1 MKKKR
6 VVKRKPSVKAVLKRV
21 SKKVKKAAS
30 FSYGTRRELGGSARQ
45 ERGHIEKSIISASQ
59 SRQNAKETGEQIKF
73 DIKTHKLEKGDL
85 DEAMHEVEELQCAV
99 DDIDFLVKEA
109 EKVQKKKKAK

>member
-1 MKKKR
+1 
-6 VVKRKPSVKAVLKRV
+6 L
-21 SKKVKKAAS
+21 
-30 FSYGTRRELGGSARQ
+30 
-45 ERGHIEKSIISASQ
+45 
-59 SRQNAKETGEQIKF
+59 IKLSESL
-73 DIKTHKLEKGDL
+73 LEKGDL